1 MRPCLETRRGG
12 QLFLLLLLV
21 VVPNITFSGLRA
33 ASSIKRF
40 WKYFYRSL
48 HRRRRKRAF
57 RLQAMELIFILLLN
71 VSVSAGRHWN
81 STPQAVWMEY
91 SGNYLYGV
99 TNFRGLSVWSVPIAG
114 LFMAN
119 TGIEYSGSSVISSL
133 KTTGSSGHSKNGL

>member
-12 QLFLLLLLV
+12 QLFLLLLV
-21 VVPNITFSGLRA
+21 VVPNITFPGLRA

-40 WKYFYRSL
+40 WKYFYRNL

-57 RLQAMELIFILLLN
+57 SLQAMELIFILLLN

-81 STPQAVWMEY
+81 STLQAVWMEY

-99 TNFRGLSVWSVPIAG
+99 TNFRGLRVWSIPIAG

-119 TGIEYSGSSVISSL
+119 IGIEYSGSSVISSL
-133 KTTGSSGHSKNGL
+133 KATGSSGHSKKGL